1 MDSEEAAKGFIS
13 RGSLTIGGEEKLAD
27 LKARF
32 SNEPV
37 SEEDKRELGAQ
48 WSDFVK
54 EVRIRLGTVLK
65 SQRVSVLLGAGASR
79 AAGGPVL
86 ANIPVDVEDGLID
99 EGFDEDGKVASWL
112 AAFYAACARN
122 GADAPTSSEEI
133 AVRRKKGDRD
143 PLAANY
149 ERVLFDLH
157 VWEEA
162 LEDDDSKLIG
172 IGGGEEGFE
181 QKEIKATG
189 ERLVKA
195 LIRRCELPRKTSSRG
210 EETEPLQ
217 THREFVR
224 RLLTRPTNLRRV
236 GVFTVNYDTLFEQA
250 ADAEGATLVDGF
262 VGNVERVFRPESY
275 DYDFYFPA
283 ETTEGPIHRLDRVLQ
298 LFKLHG
304 SINWRS
310 VEQSWT
316 NPYGIESRQESV
328 VDAGTAVIYPTPAKH
343 GDALAM
349 PYAELFRRFAAAVV
363 APQSVLITIGYGFPD
378 EHLNAIVRQ
387 ALAIPSFTLIVV
399 DPDPKS
405 AFVESLRALED
416 QRLWIF
422 SGEFGYFE
430 RFVGTAMP
438 DLRESEVERQVVET
452 YRALTRET
460 RERS

>member
-1 MDSEEAAKGFIS
+1 MESDEVLKRLIS
-13 RGSLTIGGEEKLAD
+13 GGSLTIGGEEKLAS
-27 LKARF
+27 LWVRF
-32 SNEPV
+32 ANHQVGEDNE
-37 SEEDKRELGAQ
+37 RELRGQ

-99 EGFDEDGKVASWL
+99 EGLDDGKVASWL

-122 GADAPTSSEEI
+122 GASVPTSVEEI
-133 AVRRKKGDRD
+133 EARRTEGGRD
-143 PLAANY
+143 PIAANY
-149 ERVLFDLH
+149 ERVLFALH

-162 LEDDDSKLIG
+162 LDGDGSKLIG
-172 IGGGEEGFE
+172 RGGGDEGFE
-181 QKEIKATG
+181 QEAIKEAGK
-189 ERLVKA
+189 RLVTA
-195 LIRRCELPRKTSSRG
+195 LIERCELPKETASVG
-210 EETEPLQ
+210 EKMKPLQ

-236 GVFTVNYDTLFEQA
+236 GVFTVNYDTLLEQA

-310 VEQSWT
+310 VEQSWI
-316 NPYGIESRQESV
+316 NPYGIESRQESIA
-328 VDAGTAVIYPTPAKH
+328 DAGAAVIYPTPAKH

-378 EHLNAIVRQ
+378 EHLNAIIRQ

-399 DPDPKS
+399 DPEPKS
-405 AFVESLRALED
+405 VFVESLRALED

-422 SGEFGYFE
+422 SGELGYFE

-438 DLRESEVERQVVET
+438 DLRESEIERQVVET
-452 YRALTRET
+452 YRALTREAS
-460 RERS
+460 ERP

>member
-1 MDSEEAAKGFIS
+1 MDSSEVIKRVIEG
-13 RGSLTIGGEEKLAD
+13 GSLRIGGEEKLAG
-27 LKARF
+27 LQERF
-32 SNEPV
+32 VDIQVAEDNE
-37 SEEDKRELGAQ
+37 RELRGQ

-99 EGFDEDGKVASWL
+99 KSLEDGEDPSWL

-122 GADAPTSSEEI
+122 GGLVPASGDEVA
-133 AVRRKKGDRD
+133 ARRTESDRT
-143 PLAANY
+143 PIAANY
-149 ERVLFDLH
+149 ERVLFTLH
-157 VWEEA
+157 VWKEA
-162 LEDDDSKLIG
+162 LGSDSKLIG
-172 IGGGEEGFE
+172 PEGGEEGFE
-181 QKEIKATG
+181 RAAIEAAS
-189 ERLVKA
+189 EHLVTA
-195 LIRRCELPRKTSSRG
+195 LIERCDLPRETGSAG
-210 EETEPLQ
+210 DETEPLQ

-236 GVFTVNYDTLFEQA
+236 GVFTVNYDTLIEQA

-316 NPYGIESRQESV
+316 NPYGIESRQEPIA
-328 VDAGTAVIYPTPAKH
+328 DAGAAVVYPTPAKH

-378 EHLNAIVRQ
+378 EHLNAIIRQ

-399 DPDPKS
+399 DPAPKS
-405 AFVESLRALED
+405 AFVKSLLALED

-430 RFVGTAMP
+430 RFVATAMP
-438 DLRESEVERQVVET
+438 DLRESEIERQVVET
-452 YRALTRET
+452 YRALTS
-460 RERS
+460 ERRDR

>member
-1 MDSEEAAKGFIS
+1 MDSGEVIKRVING
-13 RGSLTIGGEEKLAD
+13 GSLRIGGEEKLAG
-27 LKARF
+27 LQGRF
-32 SNEPV
+32 ANHQVGEDNE
-37 SEEDKRELGAQ
+37 RELRGQ

-65 SQRVSVLLGAGASR
+65 SQRVSVLLGAGSSR

-99 EGFDEDGKVASWL
+99 EGFEDGKVASWL
-112 AAFYAACARN
+112 VAFYAACSRN
-122 GADAPTSSEEI
+122 GGSVPTSAEEI
-133 AVRRKKGDRD
+133 AARRTEGDRD
-143 PLAANY
+143 PIAANY
-149 ERVLFDLH
+149 ERVLFTLH

-162 LEDDDSKLIG
+162 LGGDGAKLIG
-172 IGGGEEGFE
+172 RGGGEEGFARE
-181 QKEIKATG
+181 AIEAAG
-189 ERLVKA
+189 ERLVTA
-195 LIRRCELPRKTSSRG
+195 LIQRCELPRETASVG
-210 EETEPLQ
+210 DETEPLQ

-224 RLLTRPTNLRRV
+224 RLLTRPTNLRRI
-236 GVFTVNYDTLFEQA
+236 GVFTVNYDTLLEQA

-283 ETTEGPIHRLDRVLQ
+283 ETIEGPIHRLDRVLQ

-328 VDAGTAVIYPTPAKH
+328 ADAGAAVIYPTPAKH

-378 EHLNAIVRQ
+378 EHLNAIIRQ

-399 DPDPKS
+399 DPEPNS
-405 AFVESLRALED
+405 PFVESLRALED

-430 RFVGTAMP
+430 RFVATAMP
-438 DLRESEVERQVVET
+438 DLRESEIERQVVET
-452 YRALTRET
+452 YRALTHEA
-460 RERS
+460 RERP